1 LCEVFAGE
9 RAEMTA
15 DDPEYVLVGGL
26 DAKARA
32 HTRTG
37 GMNDDE
43 RYGDRTEVGHFNT
56 DNKAGSTGTTVRSPS
71 SISHTP
77 ATPRRVNTRQPG
89 GPTIGGCFPARSRRW
104 QTKTRSRT
112 ALAVSGL
119 RCWL

>member
-1 LCEVFAGE
+1 
-9 RAEMTA
+9 MTA

-71 SISHTP
+71 SISHAAVEDAGSPGIGVTPSFKPAATPPRDRPLGWRGRLPSSSRRTP
-77 ATPRRVNTRQPG
+77 ATPRRVNTRQLEVRP
-89 GPTIGGCFPARSRRW
+89 
-104 QTKTRSRT
+104 
-112 ALAVSGL
+112 
-119 RCWL
+119 